1 MKPKSHDVRQAKQ
14 ANVIQN
20 VNKMKPKFITIGL
33 VLAVVLSMSGCMPG
47 SEKWNI
53 HIAAHCY
60 IKGGGLQEGE
70 KLIFVNGIQR
80 KCLREWNGQTCKY
93 VAVKYTFRKANG
105 NLDQRIIHLLMT
117 EHCDSI
123 VDCSYDGKAEWV
135 NDNDLMMLRDIFP
148 HGVFGGER

>member
-1 MKPKSHDVRQAKQ
+1 MGGLASAEEGKSNSNNSK
-14 ANVIQN
+14 ISI
-20 VNKMKPKFITIGL
+20 MKPKFIIIGL
-33 VLAVVLSMSGCMPG
+33 VLAAVLSMSGCMPG
-47 SEKWNI
+47 SEQWNI
-53 HIAAHCY
+53 RIAAHCY

-70 KLIFVNGIQR
+70 KLVFVNGIQR
-80 KCLREWNGQTCKY
+80 KCLREWGEQTCKY

-105 NLDQRIIHLLMT
+105 DLDQRILHLLMT

>member
-1 MKPKSHDVRQAKQ
+1 MGKSDVVSDLYRPHMS
-14 ANVIQN
+14 IY
-20 VNKMKPKFITIGL
+20 KFL
-33 VLAVVLSMSGCMPG
+33 FSKSAYY
-47 SEKWNI
+47 

-70 KLIFVNGIQR
+70 KLVFVNGIQR
-80 KCLREWNGQTCKY
+80 KCLREWQGQTCKY

-123 VDCSYDGKAEWV
+123 IDCCYDGKAEWV
-135 NDNDLMMLRDIFP
+135 KDDDLLILRDIFP

>member
-1 MKPKSHDVRQAKQ
+1 MVFCSNFAAKFETF
-14 ANVIQN
+14 NNSKISI
-20 VNKMKPKFITIGL
+20 MKPKFIIIGL
-33 VLAVVLSMSGCMPG
+33 VLAAVLSMSGCM
-47 SEKWNI
+47 
-53 HIAAHCY
+53 
-60 IKGGGLQEGE
+60 EGE

-80 KCLREWNGQTCKY
+80 KCLREWQGQTCKY

-135 NDNDLMMLRDIFP
+135 KSDDLLMLRDIFP

>member
-20 VNKMKPKFITIGL
+20 VNKMKPKFIIIGL
-33 VLAVVLSMSGCMPG
+33 VLAAVLSMSGCMPG

-80 KCLREWNGQTCKY
+80 KCLREWQGQMCKY

-105 NLDQRIIHLLMT
+105 NLDQRILHLLMT

-123 VDCSYDGKAEWV
+123 INCSYDGKAEWV
-135 NDNDLMMLRDIFP
+135 KDDDLLILRDIFP

>member
-1 MKPKSHDVRQAKQ
+1 MTKK
-14 ANVIQN
+14 I
-20 VNKMKPKFITIGL
+20 FIIGL
-33 VLAVVLSMSGCMPG
+33 VLAAVLSMVFGVPG
-47 SEKWNI
+47 TEQWNI
-53 HIAAHCY
+53 RIAAHCY

-80 KCLREWNGQTCKY
+80 KCLREWGEQTCKY
-93 VAVKYTFRKANG
+93 VAVKYTFHKANG

-123 VDCSYDGKAEWV
+123 IDCSYDGKAEWV
-135 NDNDLMMLRDIFP
+135 KSDDLLMLRDIFP

>member
-1 MKPKSHDVRQAKQ
+1 MKPKIHDVRQAKQ

-20 VNKMKPKFITIGL
+20 VNKMKPKFIIIGL
-33 VLAVVLSMSGCMPG
+33 VLAAVLSMSGCMPG

-80 KCLREWNGQTCKY
+80 KCLREWQGQMCKY

-105 NLDQRIIHLLMT
+105 NLDQRILHLLMT

>member
-1 MKPKSHDVRQAKQ
+1 MGFCSNFAAKFETF
-14 ANVIQN
+14 NNSKNTIMT
-20 VNKMKPKFITIGL
+20 KKIFIIGL
-33 VLAVVLSMSGCMPG
+33 VLAAVLSMSGCMPG

-70 KLIFVNGIQR
+70 KLIFV
-80 KCLREWNGQTCKY
+80 KCLREWQGQMCKY

-105 NLDQRIIHLLMT
+105 NLDQRILHLLMT

-135 NDNDLMMLRDIFP
+135 NNNDLMMLRDIFP

>member
-1 MKPKSHDVRQAKQ
+1 MKT
-14 ANVIQN
+14 
-20 VNKMKPKFITIGL
+20 KFIIIGL
-33 VLAVVLSMSGCMPG
+33 VLAAVLSMSGCMPG

-70 KLIFVNGIQR
+70 KLIFVNGIQ
-80 KCLREWNGQTCKY
+80 KY

-105 NLDQRIIHLLMT
+105 NLDQRILHLLMT

>member
-20 VNKMKPKFITIGL
+20 VNKMKPKFIIIGL
-33 VLAVVLSMSGCMPG
+33 VLAAVLSMSGCMPG

-80 KCLREWNGQTCKY
+80 KCLREWQGQMCKY

-105 NLDQRIIHLLMT
+105 NLDQRILHLLMT

>member
-1 MKPKSHDVRQAKQ
+1 
-14 ANVIQN
+14 
-20 VNKMKPKFITIGL
+20 
-33 VLAVVLSMSGCMPG
+33 MPG

-60 IKGGGLQEGE
+60 IQAGGLQEGE
-70 KLIFVNGIQR
+70 KLVFVNGIQR
-80 KCLREWNGQTCKY
+80 KCLREWQEQTCKY

-123 VDCSYDGKAEWV
+123 IDCSYDGKAEWV
-135 NDNDLMMLRDIFP
+135 KSDDLLMLRDIFP

>member
-1 MKPKSHDVRQAKQ
+1 MGFCSNFAAKFETF
-14 ANVIQN
+14 NNSKYTIMT
-20 VNKMKPKFITIGL
+20 KKIFIIGL
-33 VLAVVLSMSGCMPG
+33 VLAAVLSMSGCMPG
-47 SEKWNI
+47 SEQWNI
-53 HIAAHCY
+53 RIAAHCY

-70 KLIFVNGIQR
+70 KLVFVNGIQR
-80 KCLREWNGQTCKY
+80 KCLREWGGQTCKY

-123 VDCSYDGKAEWV
+123 IDCSYDGKAEWV
-135 NDNDLMMLRDIFP
+135 KSDDLLMLRDIFP

>member
-20 VNKMKPKFITIGL
+20 VNKMKPKFIIIGL
-33 VLAVVLSMSGCMPG
+33 VLAAVLSMSGCMPG
-47 SEKWNI
+47 SEQWNI
-53 HIAAHCY
+53 RIAAHCY

-80 KCLREWNGQTCKY
+80 KCLREWQGQMCKY

-105 NLDQRIIHLLMT
+105 NLDQRILHLLMT

-123 VDCSYDGKAEWV
+123 IDCSCDGKAEWV

>member
-1 MKPKSHDVRQAKQ
+1 
-14 ANVIQN
+14 
-20 VNKMKPKFITIGL
+20 MKPKFIIIGL
-33 VLAVVLSMSGCMPG
+33 VLAAVLSMSGCMPG

-80 KCLREWNGQTCKY
+80 KCLREWQGQTCKY
-93 VAVKYTFRKANG
+93 VAVKYTFR
-105 NLDQRIIHLLMT
+105 
-117 EHCDSI
+117 CDSI